1 MKTYTSRDVADILG
15 MTVREVQAHGR
26 AGYLTPDRGPG
37 NRYRFSFQDLIL
49 LRTARGLTA
58 AEVPPGRIRKVLSR
72 LRRELPRGRPLSE
85 VRVGVSGDD
94 IVVKDNGS
102 AWNPESGQI
111 VFGFAV
117 ADLAKSAAP
126 FAKRGV
132 ESARKLD
139 HTRSADEWFELGAE
153 LESTAPNEAR
163 DAYRRALEL
172 NPAHADAHV
181 NLGRLLQEAGAHQAA
196 IEQYRAALEADSRH
210 ATAAF
215 NLGAALEELGRRPEA
230 IAAYLQAVKIDDAFA
245 DAHYNLS
252 RLYEQSGKK
261 QAAIRHLARYKALT
275 RNAERGTPTDP

>member
-1 MKTYTSRDVADILG
+1 MKTYSSRDVADILG
-15 MTVREVQAHGR
+15 MTVREVQEHGR

-49 LRTARGLTA
+49 LRTAKGLTRA
-58 AEVPPGRIRKVLSR
+58 DVPPGRIRTVLRR
-72 LRRELPRGRPLSE
+72 LRAELPRGRSLSE
-85 VRVGVSGDD
+85 MRVGVAGDA
-94 IVVKDNGS
+94 IVVKDNGA

-111 VFGFAV
+111 VFDFAV
-117 ADLAKSAAP
+117 RDLARSAAP
-126 FAKRGV
+126 FARRNV

-153 LESTAPNEAR
+153 LEATAPDEAR

-181 NLGRLLQEAGAHQAA
+181 NLGRLLQEAGATQAA
-196 IEQYRAALEADSRH
+196 IEQYRAALEADARH

-215 NLGAALEELGRRPEA
+215 NLGAALEDLGRRREA
-230 IAAYLQAVKIDDAFA
+230 IAAYQQAVGIDDGFA

-252 RLYEQSGKK
+252 RLYEKSGKK
-261 QAAIRHLARYKALT
+261 QAAIRHLARYKLLT
-275 RNAERGTPTDP
+275 RNPERGTRNS